1 LSILFHST
9 HPTFIIKGKL
19 KVKKWIFNEIVSHTF
34 TVGEINIIFCTDDYL
49 LEINKKYLKH
59 DFFTDIVTFNYNEG
73 THISGDLYL
82 SIERI
87 FENSKSFSVEFE
99 KELHRVIIHGIL
111 HLLGYNDDTKEAKE
125 IIHLLENSSLERF
138 PQ

>member
-1 LSILFHST
+1 
-9 HPTFIIKGKL
+9 L